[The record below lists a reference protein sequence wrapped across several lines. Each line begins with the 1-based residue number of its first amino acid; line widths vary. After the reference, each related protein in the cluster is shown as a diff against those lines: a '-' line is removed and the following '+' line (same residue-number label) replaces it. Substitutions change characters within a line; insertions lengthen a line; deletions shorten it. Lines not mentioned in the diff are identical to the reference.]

1 MIELEPL
8 PTYFADIGVQRGG
21 NMLGLD
27 QNPVNKLYLSLA
39 VTLTT
44 AESVKQQPQ
53 VLQKLLADQISR

>member
-1 MIELEPL
+1 
-8 PTYFADIGVQRGG
+8 
-21 NMLGLD
+21 MLGLD